1 MRPVTVNGF
10 YYESGAKSQHKQTA
24 KNRERAFIKK
34 SLNQLLLS
42 WRSRCGKISS
52 TSAVRNIS
60 LFHRAVHFQFEV
72 QQECPQLPVLPSGC
86 IVHNRADDEIWHAV
100 FMLVWRSN
108 IRARPDQRQTE
119 RIRRRCL
126 FTTVEPAVTVRAAR
140 WSNVMMQKT
149 QQTLLLFPRVH
160 SGLLASPV
168 LMDWRW
174 ANSFT
179 LNSCKALHFW
189 AFN

>member
-1 MRPVTVNGF
+1 M
-10 YYESGAKSQHKQTA
+10 
-24 KNRERAFIKK
+24 
-34 SLNQLLLS
+34 
-42 WRSRCGKISS
+42 
-52 TSAVRNIS
+52 RNIS

-86 IVHNRADDEIWHAV
+86 IVHNRADNKIRHAV

-140 WSNVMMQKT
+140 WSNVMMQKPNKLCFYFPGFT
-149 QQTLLLFPRVH
+149 RASWHPRCWWTEGEQTHLHWILVKLYT
-160 SGLLASPV
+160 SGLLTS
-168 LMDWRW
+168 
-174 ANSFT
+174 
-179 LNSCKALHFW
+179 SCWLAVVFISECTFPRGKKHHY
-189 AFN
+189 